1 MPNPKP
7 RTKFWAWALGPD
19 LPNKQEMLFWLDKK
33 GPHFVFFLV
42 RQMVLMLSIYLA
54 VIVMHIGPV
63 AIETFFGENAI
74 PVKVIGCAYLL
85 MTFYPLRGLQTYMP
99 VIIRRA
105 VHVSNIEMMKN
116 HDVIEAV
123 LQAMRSQKDERVKR
137 LLDAMQDWVVSEAV
151 KKEANSN
158 ADYKSLI
165 DKEKYEDIHKTILMI
180 EPSGELDAGGLKQL
194 MQAMGHG
201 QISLKEA
208 EKKVI
213 DLDDDNSGTVSEQE
227 YILWMAQQVKPPASS
242 IELVKAFFGTLTEPG
257 KDSVKTEVM
266 QDMFQKFGLSDEDIY
281 SLMEDL
287 DDDKSGDITLEE
299 AAHFIEK
306 YAN

>member
-1 MPNPKP
+1 M
-7 RTKFWAWALGPD
+7 
-19 LPNKQEMLFWLDKK
+19 
-33 GPHFVFFLV
+33 
-42 RQMVLMLSIYLA
+42 
-54 VIVMHIGPV
+54 
-63 AIETFFGENAI
+63 
-74 PVKVIGCAYLL
+74 
-85 MTFYPLRGLQTYMP
+85 
-99 VIIRRA
+99 
-105 VHVSNIEMMKN
+105 
-116 HDVIEAV
+116 
-123 LQAMRSQKDERVKR
+123 KR

-213 DLDDDNSGTVSEQE
+213 DLDDDASGTVSEQE

-242 IELVKAFFGTLTEPG
+242 IELVKAFFGTLTQPG

>member
-1 MPNPKP
+1 
-7 RTKFWAWALGPD
+7 
-19 LPNKQEMLFWLDKK
+19 
-33 GPHFVFFLV
+33 
-42 RQMVLMLSIYLA
+42 
-54 VIVMHIGPV
+54 
-63 AIETFFGENAI
+63 
-74 PVKVIGCAYLL
+74 
-85 MTFYPLRGLQTYMP
+85 
-99 VIIRRA
+99 
-105 VHVSNIEMMKN
+105 MMKN